1 MADKKKKKPVKPN
14 PLALAVKSA
23 GEAAEKARKDK
34 AKKTAKQATNPLAQ
48 AVSSAGKGA
57 KKLSENKGVKKAQ
70 RNRAKEIAAKKTVAR
85 NRVLYGGEDLP
96 YAKANVGDFSGRQS
110 RKHPDEPTYPK
121 HPLPK
126 IKQKP
131 TPMQASQIRG
141 VEKALGAGRTRDSV
155 DIARANGINVDPE
168 KAKQG
173 KVKAYR
179 AENQRQRDL
188 NKQKLSRADR
198 NLGKGAKEIVR
209 QAKNEYDKAKAA
221 GDKAGMEKAHA
232 KAEGQ
237 RAFAGYSGGAA
248 GDEYLSPK
256 LSREDRNRLNAQG
269 EKALKKAKLDYD
281 KAKAAGDAEGMK
293 AAAERGQEVRRSRGY
308 QDRPGTEHTAGND
321 TSIDYAT
328 PEERERWGR
337 QTAAAAKA
345 GALAIPAS
353 LLSFQETASQAT
365 RNLIHN
371 KQGASDRELADNIES
386 IRDQLRA
393 AQRGEPTYASEAQLQ
408 RLYERAQAANR
419 RIGIPF
425 QDFVDPNLPGQR
437 LMRKSQEYT
446 AEALQGKTGVDR
458 LLTQAGISMLQN
470 TPSMGLALIPGVGPA
485 IGAGLMGAQAAG
497 AKSYDLNERGISPTE
512 SFGRGLVS
520 GGIEAATERI
530 PLGSLARIVRGE
542 GGQSV
547 LKNIARQAGIEAT
560 EEGAAYVGNY
570 IADKAAQD
578 PEAMF
583 DLRELAENAAVGAIS
598 GAAFGGAGTAINTAV
613 RRFSNA
619 RSGNPLLDTVRRAE
633 GRTEPQEG
641 PVVEEEQVPAPVQ
654 EQSAQERL
662 RAMEKE
668 YAEQAEDLTR
678 RWNNANP
685 QARRA
690 LLQEQADL
698 RQREQAIIQERAR
711 LRREEAAQEEAEP
724 VPPVLEEV
732 PTPEESPEVPLP
744 PAAEEEL
751 RQEVDI
757 PPEGRIINEEDAVNS
772 VGAAPRGFDPYTRAA
787 NEYGTIEP
795 GENPARIIDVPQSTD
810 GQDRVRRFARTAL
823 EAEITNPETIE
834 RLEQDIINGG
844 FSYHV
849 RKDKASMDKAV
860 QTIEEKGAMGALR
873 QWMDVVEGRRTASKD
888 DMVLAQLLYVNAERS
903 GDTNLAAQLAAQIA
917 AEGTV
922 AGQNVQALRLLK
934 QATPEGRIYYMRKIV
949 GKINEDLAKKGT
961 SSPKDRETGFSKEA
975 VSKIVSDLQTERD
988 DAIRTIQSAI
998 EAFQPKQTA
1007 DGETLGWVENLGKDL
1022 ASHAVRR
1029 TGPERQTPVYQI
1041 ISRDLG
1047 AFMDQYITREKQRRP
1062 ARTTVDRL
1070 TDYFQNKE
1078 EYTRAWDIAKQRL
1091 LEKYRNNP
1099 DVLASIQE
1107 FLGSDIIG
1115 PNSKL
1120 MAKAVAS
1127 SALERDVSL
1136 RNLVVRSDL
1145 DRTGLVRDIADDLI
1159 SKTNAKG
1166 EDALAI
1172 EEAVEEYISS
1182 RLDAASRSSS
1192 DYINSGIKSA
1202 MKEIGTKVSEILKTG
1217 AAERADLA
1225 SQISD
1230 MLIQEYGISE
1240 ASAQTAAN
1248 AIQAQFNAM
1257 LQEGAQRKLT
1267 DMFRDRPTP
1276 ARRTTRERFDELI
1289 KLGAFSDPNFSK
1301 LATEKLFQTD
1311 QVELNQNLIQRYLE
1325 AETDA
1330 EQTDALNEIYD
1341 DVVRQMPRTASDALT
1356 AWRYFAMLGNPRT
1369 HIRNILGNVLFGG
1382 VRNVS
1387 NELSSVLQRAAIR
1400 DPGQRSRAIKSTP
1413 AARAFAREDYLE
1425 MKDALSGTKYADDM
1439 SEIRRRQQERA
1450 LGPFSF
1456 LSKANSRALSA
1467 EDNFFKKGEYIRSL
1481 ASYITAQ
1488 GWDPANLSRPQLQA
1502 ARTHA
1507 MNDALE
1513 ATFQEANIVAS
1524 KLAEIERINPITKV
1538 AIGGAFPFKGVPVNI
1553 AKEGFRYSPAGL
1565 IKAVT
1570 ADAAKVRSGDMTAAQ
1585 MIDNLSSGLTGTGI
1599 AILGY
1604 WLSSLGLV
1612 NAGASDDDKE
1622 RAMDIA
1628 QGTQNYSLNIG
1639 PYSYTIDWAAPSALP
1654 FFIGAEFQKM
1664 MEEEEAD
1671 EDGNAIDKKFG
1682 KAMDSLE
1689 RMFEPMLNMTV
1700 LSGVSNA
1707 LRSAAYN
1714 QSNPFTAV
1722 GGSVATGFAGQ
1733 VVPTLLGQIARTVDP
1748 VRRSTYVDK
1757 DSGVPSSLQRF
1768 IQTQQNK
1775 IPGLSQRNVPYLDVW
1790 GNETV
1795 QDNPLIRALQNFV
1808 SPGYI
1813 AQRRDSAVDDELRR
1827 LDSLGYDGVLPSMRQ
1842 KGQSIDLNHDGEKE
1856 RLTMDQWEEW
1866 QKSQGQ
1872 TAKTLLDDLLA
1883 SQAYQ
1888 SMSDDEK
1895 AASVKRII
1903 DFSKDNG
1910 KLEIGGSEEGVDKWV
1925 LNARE
1930 FASRFGGGSPQGFFD
1945 AYNQKS
1951 AIDKND
1957 YSNGVKQGM
1966 LEDYINAG
1974 NQPQEAKNYLLDS
1987 IKFWSMN
1994 PANSKN
2000 YQKAKSDGYT
2010 DPAEIDALLQRK
2022 KDADT
2027 NENGSYTQD
2036 ELRALIVSMTDDP
2049 AEQARLYDV
2058 YKNSNWKKTWNEVL
2072 SGSSGSKKKS
2082 SSKKSSSK
2090 SKGIVINSLY

>member
-23 GEAAEKARKDK
+23 GEAAEKAKKDK
-34 AKKTAKQATNPLAQ
+34 AQKNAKQVKTPAAQ
-48 AVSSAGKGA
+48 AVNAAGKGA
-57 KKLSENKGVKKAQ
+57 KKLSESQSKA
-70 RNRAKEIAAKKTVAR
+70 
-85 NRVLYGGEDLP
+85 
-96 YAKANVGDFSGRQS
+96 
-110 RKHPDEPTYPK
+110 
-121 HPLPK
+121 
-126 IKQKP
+126 
-131 TPMQASQIRG
+131 
-141 VEKALGAGRTRDSV
+141 
-155 DIARANGINVDPE
+155 
-168 KAKQG
+168 KAKQKSTEVFTARRKSG
-173 KVKAYR
+173 RSIAPIQANKDRLNPLEQMQLEAAAKLTAKDKVNIARTGGVKEPDKKARTTNYH
-179 AENQRQRDL
+179 AEREREQKRKETTLSIYD
-188 NKQKLSRADR
+188 KKLSPGQKRVVQE
-198 NLGKGAKEIVR
+198 AKL
-209 QAKNEYDKAKAA
+209 EYDAAKAA
-221 GDKAGMEKAHA
+221 GDKEGMAKAHA

-237 RAFAGYSGGAA
+237 RAFSGYSGGAEGA
-248 GDEYLSPK
+248 EYLSPK
-256 LSREDRNRLNAQG
+256 LSREDANRLNPSG

-281 KAKAAGDAEGMK
+281 KAKAAGDTEGMK

-308 QDRPGTEHTAGND
+308 LDSPGLEHTAGND
-321 TSIDYAT
+321 TSIDYTT
-328 PEERERWGR
+328 PEERERWLR
-337 QTAAAAKA
+337 QTSAAAKA

-371 KQGASDRELADNIES
+371 KQGASDRALADNMES

-408 RLYERAQAANR
+408 QLYERAKAANR
-419 RIGIPF
+419 RVDIPF
-425 QDFVDPNLPGQR
+425 QNFVDPNLPGQR

-446 AEALQGKTGVDR
+446 AEALQGKTGFDK

-497 AKSYDLNERGISPTE
+497 SKSYDLNERGVSPTE

-520 GGIEAATERI
+520 GGIETATERI

-542 GGQSV
+542 GGQSF

-570 IADKAAQD
+570 IADKAARD
-578 PEAMF
+578 PEARF
-583 DLRELAENAAVGAIS
+583 DLQELAENAAVGAIS
-598 GAAFGGAGTAINTAV
+598 GAAFGGAGTAINSAV
-613 RRFSNA
+613 RRFSNT
-619 RSGNPLLDTVRRAE
+619 RSSNPLLDTVRRAQ
-633 GRTEPQEG
+633 GRTEAQEG
-641 PVVEEEQVPAPVQ
+641 PVVEEEQVPVPVQ
-654 EQSAQERL
+654 EQSAEEALQARERS
-662 RAMEKE
+662 
-668 YAEQAEDLTR
+668 YAERAEDWTR
-678 RWNNANP
+678 RAA
-685 QARRA
+685 QAQTE
-690 LLQEQADL
+690 QEQARIFDEFNSL
-698 RQREQAIIQERAR
+698 RQEEQEIARERTR
-711 LRREEAAQEEAEP
+711 LRQQRQEEA
-724 VPPVLEEV
+724 
-732 PTPEESPEVPLP
+732 PTPEEFSDVP
-744 PAAEEEL
+744 PAEPSSHIDQRNAGSVSSRRVNAFQFDNPQLRPYYAQAARALIQDAEHSLATQRSERGKGTVATRSDALEKAEAAGLSRQEIIKVCQDIIADNGHENYAAAKRVELVLDDMLSNGYVRSEDYGNPDARIPANEGYITAKEQIPGAVRQDSFERYLRDNALALELGEITEEQL
-751 RQEVDI
+751 RQEWENRYED
-757 PPEGRIINEEDAVNS
+757 GRVIGAEDEVHG
-772 VGAAPRGFDPYTRAA
+772 VGAAGRQFDPYTRAA

-795 GENPARIIDVPQSTD
+795 GENPARIIDVPRSTD

-844 FSYHV
+844 FSYQV
-849 RKDKASMDKAV
+849 RKDKASMDKAIK
-860 QTIEEKGAMGALR
+860 TIEEKGAMGALR
-873 QWMDVVEGRRTASKD
+873 QWMDVVEGRRSANKD

-949 GKINEDLAKKGT
+949 GKINEDLAKGKRIDKI
-961 SSPKDRETGFSKEA
+961 SDRSGVQLNE
-975 VSKIVSDLQTERD
+975 D
-988 DAIRTIQSAI
+988 
-998 EAFQPKQTA
+998 
-1007 DGETLGWVENLGKDL
+1007 
-1022 ASHAVRR
+1022 
-1029 TGPERQTPVYQI
+1029 
-1041 ISRDLG
+1041 
-1047 AFMDQYITREKQRRP
+1047 
-1062 ARTTVDRL
+1062 
-1070 TDYFQNKE
+1070 
-1078 EYTRAWDIAKQRL
+1078 
-1091 LEKYRNNP
+1091 
-1099 DVLASIQE
+1099 
-1107 FLGSDIIG
+1107 
-1115 PNSKL
+1115 
-1120 MAKAVAS
+1120 
-1127 SALERDVSL
+1127 
-1136 RNLVVRSDL
+1136 
-1145 DRTGLVRDIADDLI
+1145 LVR
-1159 SKTNAKG
+1159 
-1166 EDALAI
+1166 
-1172 EEAVEEYISS
+1172 
-1182 RLDAASRSSS
+1182 
-1192 DYINSGIKSA
+1192 
-1202 MKEIGTKVSEILKTG
+1202 
-1217 AAERADLA
+1217 
-1225 SQISD
+1225 Q
-1230 MLIQEYGISE
+1230 
-1240 ASAQTAAN
+1240 
-1248 AIQAQFNAM
+1248 
-1257 LQEGAQRKLT
+1257 
-1267 DMFRDRPTP
+1267 
-1276 ARRTTRERFDELI
+1276 
-1289 KLGAFSDPNFSK
+1289 
-1301 LATEKLFQTD
+1301 
-1311 QVELNQNLIQRYLE
+1311 YLE
-1325 AETDA
+1325 AEN
-1330 EQTDALNEIYD
+1330 EQQQTDALNEIYD

-1413 AARAFAREDYLE
+1413 AARSFAREDYLE

-1481 ASYITAQ
+1481 ASYITAR

-1507 MNDALE
+1507 MDDALE

-1524 KLAEIERINPITKV
+1524 KLAEIERLNPVTKV
-1538 AIGGAFPFKGVPVNI
+1538 AVGGAFPFKGVPVNI

-1570 ADAAKVRSGDMTAAQ
+1570 ADAAKVRRGDMSAAQ

-1599 AILGY
+1599 AVLGY

-1664 MEEEEAD
+1664 LEEEDPD
-1671 EDGNAIDKKFG
+1671 EDGTAIDKKFG
-1682 KAMDSLE
+1682 KALDSME

-1700 LSGVSNA
+1700 LSGVSDA
-1707 LRSAAYN
+1707 LRSASYN
-1714 QSNPFTAV
+1714 QSNPFTSV

-1795 QDNPLIRALQNFV
+1795 QDNPLIRALQNFI
-1808 SPGYI
+1808 SPGYV
-1813 AQRRDSAVDDELRR
+1813 ARRKDSAIDDELRR
-1827 LDSLGYDGVLPSMRQ
+1827 LDSMGYDGVLPSMRQ
-1842 KGQSIDLNHDGEKE
+1842 KGQSLDLDHDGEKE
-1856 RLTMDQWEEW
+1856 RLTRDQWEAW

-1895 AASVKRII
+1895 ATAVKRII

-1974 NQPQEAKNYLLDS
+1974 SQPQEAKNYLLDS

-1994 PANSKN
+1994 PANSNN
-2000 YQKAKSDGYT
+2000 YQKAKSAGYT

-2027 NENGSYTQD
+2027 DENESYTQD

-2082 SSKKSSSK
+2082 SSKKSSSSSK

>member
-23 GEAAEKARKDK
+23 GEAAEKAKKDK

-57 KKLSENKGVKKAQ
+57 KKLSESQGVKKAQ
-70 RNRAKEIAAKKTVAR
+70 KEKAKTTAAKKTVAR
-85 NRVLYGGEDLP
+85 NVVLYGSETASEKTNKLP
-96 YAKANVGDFSGRQS
+96 Q
-110 RKHPDEPTYPK
+110 
-121 HPLPK
+121 

-131 TPMQASQIRG
+131 TPMQAAQIRG
-141 VEKALGAGRTRDSV
+141 VEKELGAGRTRDSV
-155 DIARANGINVDPE
+155 DIARANGINVDQE
-168 KAKQG
+168 KEKQD

-188 NKQKLSRADR
+188 NKQKLSRADS
-198 NLGKGAKEIVR
+198 NLSKGAKEIVR

-281 KAKAAGDAEGMK
+281 KAKASGDAEGMK

-308 QDRPGTEHTAGND
+308 LDSPGLEYAAGND

-328 PEERERWGR
+328 SEERERWGR

-371 KQGASDRELADNIES
+371 KQGASDRELSDNLYA

-393 AQRGEPTYASEAQLQ
+393 AERGEGGDVEAL
-408 RLYERAQAANR
+408 RRIYERALAADR
-419 RIGIPF
+419 RIGIPY

-446 AEALQGKTGVDR
+446 AEALQGKSGVDR

-497 AKSYDLNERGISPTE
+497 AKSYDLNERGVSPTE
-512 SFGRGLVS
+512 AFGRGLVS

-542 GGQSV
+542 GGQSI

-570 IADKAAQD
+570 IADKAARD

-613 RRFSNA
+613 RRFSNT
-619 RSGNPLLDTVRRAE
+619 RSGNPLLDTVRRAQ
-633 GRTEPQEG
+633 GRTEGQEG

-654 EQSAQERL
+654 EQSAEEALQARERS
-662 RAMEKE
+662 
-668 YAEQAEDLTR
+668 YAERAEDWTR
-678 RWNNANP
+678 RAS
-685 QARRA
+685 QARTEQEQARIMEEFND
-690 LLQEQADL
+690 LLQEEQEIARERTRL
-698 RQREQAIIQERAR
+698 RQTRQEA
-711 LRREEAAQEEAEP
+711 
-724 VPPVLEEV
+724 PPAPAPEDFSEV
-732 PTPEESPEVPLP
+732 PTAEPSAHIDQRDAGSVSSRRVNAFQFDNPQLRPYYAQAARALIQDAEHSLATQRSERGRGAVATRSAALEKAEAAGLSRQEVIKVCQDIIEDNGHENYAAAKRVELVLDDMLSNGYVRSEDYGNPDARIPANADYIAAKEQIPGAVRQDSFERYLRDNALALELGEVTEEQ
-744 PAAEEEL
+744 L
-751 RQEVDI
+751 RQEWEQNAASD
-757 PPEGRIINEEDAVNS
+757 PYS

-844 FSYHV
+844 FSYQV

-860 QTIEEKGAMGALR
+860 KTIEEKGAMGALR
-873 QWMDVVEGRRTASKD
+873 QWMDVVEGRRTANKD

-949 GKINEDLAKKGT
+949 GKINEDLAKGK
-961 SSPKDRETGFSKEA
+961 
-975 VSKIVSDLQTERD
+975 KIDKIDE
-988 DAIRTIQSAI
+988 
-998 EAFQPKQTA
+998 
-1007 DGETLGWVENLGKDL
+1007 
-1022 ASHAVRR
+1022 
-1029 TGPERQTPVYQI
+1029 
-1041 ISRDLG
+1041 G
-1047 AFMDQYITREKQRRP
+1047 AGVQLNED
-1062 ARTTVDRL
+1062 
-1070 TDYFQNKE
+1070 
-1078 EYTRAWDIAKQRL
+1078 
-1091 LEKYRNNP
+1091 
-1099 DVLASIQE
+1099 
-1107 FLGSDIIG
+1107 
-1115 PNSKL
+1115 
-1120 MAKAVAS
+1120 
-1127 SALERDVSL
+1127 
-1136 RNLVVRSDL
+1136 
-1145 DRTGLVRDIADDLI
+1145 LVR
-1159 SKTNAKG
+1159 
-1166 EDALAI
+1166 
-1172 EEAVEEYISS
+1172 
-1182 RLDAASRSSS
+1182 
-1192 DYINSGIKSA
+1192 
-1202 MKEIGTKVSEILKTG
+1202 
-1217 AAERADLA
+1217 
-1225 SQISD
+1225 Q
-1230 MLIQEYGISE
+1230 
-1240 ASAQTAAN
+1240 
-1248 AIQAQFNAM
+1248 
-1257 LQEGAQRKLT
+1257 
-1267 DMFRDRPTP
+1267 
-1276 ARRTTRERFDELI
+1276 
-1289 KLGAFSDPNFSK
+1289 
-1301 LATEKLFQTD
+1301 
-1311 QVELNQNLIQRYLE
+1311 YLE
-1325 AETDA
+1325 AEN
-1330 EQTDALNEIYD
+1330 EQQQTDALNEIYD

-1369 HIRNILGNVLFGG
+1369 HIRNVLGNLIFGT
-1382 VRNVS
+1382 VRTAS
-1387 NELSSVLQRAAIR
+1387 NELSSGLQKALIR
-1400 DPGQRSRAIKSTP
+1400 DRGNRTRSFAALITSP
-1413 AARAFAREDYLE
+1413 AARKFANADYKE

-1467 EDNFFKKGEYIRSL
+1467 EDNIFKRLEYTRSL

-1488 GWDPANLSRPQLQA
+1488 GWDPASLSRTQLQA

-1524 KLAEIERINPITKV
+1524 KLAEIERLNSITKV
-1538 AIGGAFPFKGVPVNI
+1538 AVGGAFPFKGVPVNI

-1599 AILGY
+1599 AVLGY

-1664 MEEEEAD
+1664 LEEEEAD

-1682 KAMDSLE
+1682 KALDSLE

-1795 QDNPLIRALQNFV
+1795 QENPLIRALQNFV

-1856 RLTMDQWEEW
+1856 RLTRDQWEEW

-1994 PANSKN
+1994 PADSNN
-2000 YQKAKSDGYT
+2000 YQKAKSAGYT

-2027 NENGSYTQD
+2027 NKNESYTQD
-2036 ELRALIVSMTDDP
+2036 ELRALILSMTDDP

-2072 SGSSGSKKKS
+2072 SGSSGNKKKS
-2082 SSKKSSSK
+2082 SSKKSSRK